1 MTLAKAK
8 ARANE
13 TFIGTGITYDH
24 HLRSSKYFYSTG
36 HRSLPTQKDTWVGS
50 GFTHKYTTSPK
61 KFDKLQHSSLFRTDG
76 EKFKEAATCSRP

>member
-24 HLRSSKYFYSTG
+24 HLRSSLTIVTYDRQNIFIVQATG
-36 HRSLPTQKDTWVGS
+36 AYLHR
-50 GFTHKYTTSPK
+50 
-61 KFDKLQHSSLFRTDG
+61 RTLG
-76 EKFKEAATCSRP
+76 